1 MARIR
6 IYKNSV
12 VASILSMCGYGL
24 AMVGLIVAFTESI
37 VGGVIVALI
46 GVGLA
51 LWGAKVSEN
60 KQFRVWKQKI
70 ESDGMTNRIK
80 EDVKV
85 AVMVYNSNPGKKSL
99 AYISQ
104 LNPVAGELIA
114 EKTRSKKNQK

>member
-6 IYKNSV
+6 IYKNSF

-37 VGGVIVALI
+37 AGGVIVALI

-51 LWGAKVSEN
+51 FWGAKVSEN
-60 KQFRVWKQKI
+60 KQFRMWKQKI
-70 ESDGMTNRIK
+70 EADGMANRIK

-85 AVMVYNSNPGKKSL
+85 AAMAYNSNPNKKTL

-104 LNPVAGELIA
+104 LNPVAGELITD
-114 EKTRSKKNQK
+114 KIRSSKNQK

>member
-6 IYKNSV
+6 IYKNSFI
-12 VASILSMCGYGL
+12 ASILSMCGYGL
-24 AMVGLIVAFTESI
+24 AMVGLIVTFTESV

-46 GVGLA
+46 GVGIA
-51 LWGAKVSEN
+51 CWGAKVSEN
-60 KQFRVWKQKI
+60 KQFKVWKRKI
-70 ESDGMTNRIK
+70 EADGMVNRIK

-85 AVMVYNSNPGKKSL
+85 AVIAYNSNPGKKSL

-114 EKTRSKKNQK
+114 DNIRSRKNQK